1 VVGGVLN
8 DRVAPVAIWY
18 GGLVMGLTA
27 AAGLMLLE
35 RRLKP
40 QQQAELTG

>member
-1 VVGGVLN
+1 
-8 DRVAPVAIWY
+8 
-18 GGLVMGLTA
+18 LVMGLTA

-40 QQQAELTG
+40 QEAKIT